1 MVGIR
6 LTGIEAAGYDSEGK
20 AVRLTAG
27 IGDSSASV
35 TLAEKKTYDLNSDG
49 KVDLLDIAY
58 AQLYYKVSEGS
69 DRWADAEK
77 CDLDGNEK
85 IDIQDLVILLQHI
98 SIG

>member
-1 MVGIR
+1 MIPK
-6 LTGIEAAGYDSEGK
+6 D
-20 AVRLTAG
+20 
-27 IGDSSASV
+27 
-35 TLAEKKTYDLNSDG
+35 DLNGDG

-58 AQLYYKVSEGS
+58 AQLYYKASEGS

-77 CDLDGNEK
+77 CDLDGNGK